1 MSEQLNEDFR
11 VDTLEQAQNVM
22 RKYRALAQ
30 RVAANEALADAEHDR
45 IAAWKDAA
53 NAGLLSR
60 MEWYEEHLKA
70 YALSLRAQGQKS
82 VSLPD
87 GEIKTRVSP
96 PTFDVDQARFVEWA
110 QEQKRDDVIR
120 VSVAPNRAAIRNAF
134 VADGSTAVDPTT
146 GEVVPGLIPV
156 PESVTVSLAPD
167 LTAGGL
173 DEEDDDE

>member
-1 MSEQLNEDFR
+1 MSEQLNDDFK
-11 VDTLEQAQNVM
+11 VDTLEQAQWAM
-22 RKYRALAQ
+22 RKYRSLAQ

-45 IAAWKDAA
+45 ITTWKDAA

-87 GEIKTRVSP
+87 GEIKTRASA
-96 PTFDVDQARFVEWA
+96 PTFDVDRARFVEWA
-110 QEQKRDDVIR
+110 QEQKREDVLR
-120 VSVAPNRAAIRNAF
+120 VAVSPDLSAIKTAF
-134 VADGSTAVDPTT
+134 VADGATAVDPTT

-167 LTAGGL
+167 LTASGI

>member
-45 IAAWKDAA
+45 IIAWKDSA

-87 GEIKTRVSP
+87 GEIKTRLSS
-96 PTFDVDQARFVEWA
+96 PTFEVDKARFVEWA
-110 QEQKRDDVIR
+110 QEQKREDVLR
-120 VSVAPNRAAIRNAF
+120 VAVSPNLAAIKTAF
-134 VADGSTAVDPTT
+134 VADGSAAVDPAT

-167 LTAGGL
+167 LSAGGI
-173 DEEDDDE
+173 EEDDDE